1 MFFVFAFL
9 VVSAPPL
16 FRDILGWV
24 LVILDVFL
32 GGGVPR
38 RLGGVPLGARS
49 HSKMILGCFLE
60 DFRLHF
66 GTLEGHFG
74 GHFGARFANRS
85 DYVYILVLFFRP
97 RKNERKL

>member
-1 MFFVFAFL
+1 MSFV
-9 VVSAPPL
+9 
-16 FRDILGWV
+16 
-24 LVILDVFL
+24 

-49 HSKMILGCFLE
+49 HSEMILGCVLE

-74 GHFGARFANRS
+74 GHFGARLANRK
-85 DYVYILVLFFRP
+85 DYVDFLVIFFRS
-97 RKNERKL
+97 RKNERKRSSPGGTCDPPTPAHVS